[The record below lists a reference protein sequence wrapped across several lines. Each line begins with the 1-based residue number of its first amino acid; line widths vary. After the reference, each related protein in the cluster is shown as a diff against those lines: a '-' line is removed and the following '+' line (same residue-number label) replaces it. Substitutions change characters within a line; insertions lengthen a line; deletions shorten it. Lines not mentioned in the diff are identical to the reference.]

1 MYHQVYYTTNNEIFN
16 TRNLSLDK
24 KKLHTVMKIGGKK
37 YSTVVKYK
45 KINIDV
51 TKCYLNIN

>member
-1 MYHQVYYTTNNEIFN
+1 MYYQTYYTTNNEMFN
-16 TRNLSLDK
+16 TRNLFMYK
-24 KKLHTVMKIGGKK
+24 KKLYTVIKIGGKK

>member
-1 MYHQVYYTTNNEIFN
+1 MFQQIYYTANNEMLNINDIYF
-16 TRNLSLDK
+16 DK

-37 YSTVVKYK
+37 YSTTVKYK
-45 KINIDV
+45 KIGINV